1 MFSTLNES
9 GHPCDETIIYH
20 RTRGGGRTKVRKQ
33 RKIHSARRALW
44 RRFAI
49 FGVDWELMDMR
60 DKIADMKH
68 ARRTSNQKCIIND
81 AQERVINNLKL
92 KSQKIDKQPELSV
105 KPRLCT
111 FNVEAKMFHIKG
123 DRSSQMKFKASS
135 KRKSSSI
142 SPTFVLKTSRDVV
155 THFFFPF
162 TGSGKVASPKKLT
175 RKKSSLSEEDI
186 ICRKVSDFLYW
197 RSRQLRRKKKPR
209 NGQRREGPS
218 RNVFPQGNAKK
229 RGLRSRKI
237 RKKKKP
243 GIKSER
249 VHVKQPHLHQGPR
262 YNITFD
268 EVNKAYGRMRK
279 GRGFFASRKVL
290 WRNRHAL
297 VLGSSNFYKKVRDDD
312 YSYYHEDN
320 KEYDVV
326 EPPDPEVPTS
336 GPEFSSDY
344 ATNGPV
350 PEYDVVEPTEPSPDP
365 AVPTSVPEYSCD
377 YSGNGREASSPDPQV
392 PTSGPEFSSDDAS
405 NGPVQPKYVGE
416 ASSQDPQ
423 VPTSGPEFS
432 SDDASNGPVQPKYV
446 GEASQGACVQ
456 GGSCDKKNDRD
467 SDHSKQSSVTVDR
480 LLEKTL
486 MNVGDDQTECGL
498 LTLSKPFDGR
508 ERYDDLRKQI
518 NKLERM
524 IENGQGNVCLRAMLR
539 SKKNQLH
546 QNMCRSSPSTPTES
560 EDEEQDEPYVAYDGE
575 DQCDGKT
582 FVNYINGGQG
592 VDDDNVESIIVEK
605 ENLKIRESYM
615 ENEFFL
621 SKNCYG
627 GGKRKRNDS
636 DLEYDPE
643 EAKKRKVRQ

>member
-111 FNVEAKMFHIKG
+111 FNVEAKMFHIKS

-218 RNVFPQGNAKK
+218 RNVFPPGNAKK

-249 VHVKQPHLHQGPR
+249 VHVKQPPLHQGPR

-268 EVNKAYGRMRK
+268 EVNKTYGRMRK
-279 GRGFFASRKVL
+279 GKGFFASKKVL

-297 VLGSSNFYKKVRDDD
+297 VVGS
-312 YSYYHEDN
+312 
-320 KEYDVV
+320 
-326 EPPDPEVPTS
+326 
-336 GPEFSSDY
+336 
-344 ATNGPV
+344 
-350 PEYDVVEPTEPSPDP
+350 
-365 AVPTSVPEYSCD
+365 
-377 YSGNGREASSPDPQV
+377 
-392 PTSGPEFSSDDAS
+392 
-405 NGPVQPKYVGE
+405 
-416 ASSQDPQ
+416 
-423 VPTSGPEFS
+423 
-432 SDDASNGPVQPKYV
+432 
-446 GEASQGACVQ
+446 
-456 GGSCDKKNDRD
+456 
-467 SDHSKQSSVTVDR
+467 
-480 LLEKTL
+480 
-486 MNVGDDQTECGL
+486 ECG
-498 LTLSKPFDGR
+498 TTPPS
-508 ERYDDLRKQI
+508 
-518 NKLERM
+518 
-524 IENGQGNVCLRAMLR
+524 
-539 SKKNQLH
+539 QLW
-546 QNMCRSSPSTPTES
+546 
-560 EDEEQDEPYVAYDGE
+560 
-575 DQCDGKT
+575 K
-582 FVNYINGGQG
+582 
-592 VDDDNVESIIVEK
+592 
-605 ENLKIRESYM
+605 
-615 ENEFFL
+615 
-621 SKNCYG
+621 
-627 GGKRKRNDS
+627 
-636 DLEYDPE
+636 
-643 EAKKRKVRQ
+643 